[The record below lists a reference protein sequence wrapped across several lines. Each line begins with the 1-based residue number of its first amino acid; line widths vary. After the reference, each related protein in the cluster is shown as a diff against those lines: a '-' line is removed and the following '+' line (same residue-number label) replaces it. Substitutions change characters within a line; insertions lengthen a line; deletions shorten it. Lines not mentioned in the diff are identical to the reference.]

1 MMLANKISFAIT
13 IIMWIV
19 FTIGFLLL
27 KRRQKQNE
35 QKKNK
40 LAMIGMMLEG
50 VGFAFVFT
58 VRREPFTNIFQM
70 NSSIQ
75 ILLTIFSGILAIA
88 SVWLGLSAVKTLG
101 KQWNIKAQIIEG
113 HELITTG
120 PYKIVRHPI
129 YSALFGLLIVT
140 GYSITQ
146 LWAFIIA
153 IVLYFIGTIFR
164 TRVEE
169 QLLIQH
175 FGDQYEK
182 YKKKVPAL
190 IPFIF

>member
-19 FTIGFLLL
+19 FAIGFLLL

-140 GYSITQ
+140 GYSMTL

-153 IVLYFIGTIFR
+153 IVFYFIGTIFR

-182 YKKKVPAL
+182 YKKKVPAI

>member
-1 MMLANKISFAIT
+1 MMLVNKISFAIT

-140 GYSITQ
+140 GYSMTL

-153 IVLYFIGTIFR
+153 IVFYFIGTIFR

-182 YKKKVPAL
+182 YKKKVPAI
-190 IPFIF
+190 IPYIY

>member
-1 MMLANKISFAIT
+1 MMLVNKISFAIT

-19 FTIGFLLL
+19 FAIGFLLL

-75 ILLTIFSGILAIA
+75 ILLTIISGTLAIA

-182 YKKKVPAL
+182 YKKKVPAI
-190 IPFIF
+190 IPYIY

>member
-1 MMLANKISFAIT
+1 MLANKISFAIT

-75 ILLTIFSGILAIA
+75 ILLTIISGTLAIA

>member
-1 MMLANKISFAIT
+1 MMFVNKISFAIT

-19 FTIGFLLL
+19 FAIGFLLL

-140 GYSITQ
+140 GYSMTL

-153 IVLYFIGTIFR
+153 IVFYFIGTIFR

-182 YKKKVPAL
+182 YKKKVPAI

>member
-1 MMLANKISFAIT
+1 MMLVNKISLAIT

-19 FTIGFLLL
+19 FAIGFLLL

-113 HELITTG
+113 H
-120 PYKIVRHPI
+120 
-129 YSALFGLLIVT
+129 
-140 GYSITQ
+140 
-146 LWAFIIA
+146 
-153 IVLYFIGTIFR
+153 
-164 TRVEE
+164 
-169 QLLIQH
+169 
-175 FGDQYEK
+175 
-182 YKKKVPAL
+182 
-190 IPFIF
+190 

>member
-1 MMLANKISFAIT
+1 MMLVNKISFAIT

>member
-1 MMLANKISFAIT
+1 MMLVNKISFAIT

-19 FTIGFLLL
+19 FAIGFLLL

-75 ILLTIFSGILAIA
+75 ILLTIFSGILAFA

-153 IVLYFIGTIFR
+153 IVFYFIGTIFR

-182 YKKKVPAL
+182 YKKKVPAI
-190 IPFIF
+190 IPYIY